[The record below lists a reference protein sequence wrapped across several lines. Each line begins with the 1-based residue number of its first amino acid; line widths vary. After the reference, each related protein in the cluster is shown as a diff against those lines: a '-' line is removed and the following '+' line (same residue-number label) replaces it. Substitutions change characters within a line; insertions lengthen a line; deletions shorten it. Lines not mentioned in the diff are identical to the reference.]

1 VYKNLV
7 KVILDWVVALALFL
21 VLTPVFL
28 LLTVLLAFV
37 NAGSPF
43 FLQKRPGLHERLF
56 TIVKFKTMNDK
67 MDSNGQLLPDEK
79 RITAIGKIVRKTSL
93 DEIPQLINVIKGD
106 MSLVGP
112 RPLLPQY
119 IPLYNDFQR
128 LRHNVKPGITGYA
141 QVNGR
146 NAIGWHDKFK
156 LDVYYVQNQSFA
168 LDLKILFQTLFKV
181 MASEGISDGRTQT
194 VTYFTGND
202 NKE

>member
-1 VYKNLV
+1 MYKNLV